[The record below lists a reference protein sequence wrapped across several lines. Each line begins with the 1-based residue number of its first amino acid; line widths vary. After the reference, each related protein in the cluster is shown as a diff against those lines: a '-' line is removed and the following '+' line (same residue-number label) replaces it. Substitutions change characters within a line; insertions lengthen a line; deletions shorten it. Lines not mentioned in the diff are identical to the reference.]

1 MYKYQVEEQLT
12 KLLELVNC
20 SNLEKEVDKNVSTGM
35 TVWKLFGKSGQC
47 GQAEARFGSEYPD
60 QPDGYAFYLE
70 GYNWTDYCPTVE
82 QCAAQ
87 HKERIVG

>member
-1 MYKYQVEEQLT
+1 MYNQVEEQLT

-20 SNLEKEVDKNVSTGM
+20 SELETVVDKNTREGV

-47 GQAEARFGSEYPD
+47 GQAEARFGSEY
-60 QPDGYAFYLE
+60 PDGYAFYLE

-87 HKERIVG
+87 HKERNLVG